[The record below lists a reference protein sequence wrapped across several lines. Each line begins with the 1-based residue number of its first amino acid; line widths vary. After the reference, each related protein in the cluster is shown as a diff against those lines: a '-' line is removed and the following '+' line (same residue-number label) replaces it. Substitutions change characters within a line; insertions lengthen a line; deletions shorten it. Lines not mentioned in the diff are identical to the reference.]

1 MSSNGQHSASES
13 VIATPESIA
22 TAMESIN
29 TLAVWLREAGLDERA
44 IAHFKF
50 NALAQ
55 KVPRGETLDADAVQP
70 FPSQVGGC
78 GT

>member
-1 MSSNGQHSASES
+1 MSSNGRSASES
-13 VIATPESIA
+13 GIASPQLIA
-22 TAMESIN
+22 AAMESIN

-55 KVPRGETLDADAVQP
+55 KVPRGETQDADAVQP

>member
-13 VIATPESIA
+13 GIATPESIA

-29 TLAVWLREAGLDERA
+29 TLSVWLKEAGLDESA

-50 NALAQ
+50 NA
-55 KVPRGETLDADAVQP
+55 
-70 FPSQVGGC
+70 SS
-78 GT
+78 